1 MGLRPTIFFMLR
13 YIDIGNNN
21 FIPSYN
27 LFVGFGIAMS
37 MLFLQYQ
44 KTFKTKTE
52 KEKYKIHLSLII
64 SILLGFIGAF
74 IFDAYSQNIALTFE
88 NLNQIGLTFLGGL
101 LSGLLV
107 LVVCLK
113 LASLPVLQTL
123 NIMAAPFC
131 FAHFFGRLG
140 CFMAGCC
147 FGSPTNSFVGVTFP
161 IDSLPQNHYHEI
173 IKIHPTQLY
182 ESAFVL
188 CLFVILT
195 KFKPNNQ
202 FYIYILTYS
211 IFRFLVEFIRADD
224 RGIVFNQDTFSPS
237 QIISLIT
244 VFLISALILTNKN
257 FQKQT
262 INL

>member
-1 MGLRPTIFFMLR
+1 MLR
-13 YIDIGNNN
+13 YLDIGNNN
-21 FIPSYN
+21 FLPSYN
-27 LFVGFGIAMS
+27 LFVGFGIAMA
-37 MLFLQYQ
+37 MLFLQYH
-44 KTFKTKTE
+44 KPFKTRTE
-52 KEKYKIHLSLII
+52 NEKHKIHLSLIV

-74 IFDAYSQNIALTFE
+74 IFDAYSQNIALTFD

-113 LASLPVLQTL
+113 LASLPILPTL
-123 NIMAAPFC
+123 NIMATPFC
-131 FAHFFGRLG
+131 IAHFFGRLG

-147 FGSPTNSFVGVTFP
+147 FGSPTNSIVGVTFP
-161 IDSLPQNHYHEI
+161 IDSLPHNHYHEL

-188 CLFVILT
+188 CLFVFLT
-195 KFKPNNQ
+195 KFKTNNQ

-224 RGIVFNQDTFSPS
+224 RGIVFNQNTFSPS
-237 QIISLIT
+237 QIISLLTVVLIT
-244 VFLISALILTNKN
+244 ALILTNKN
-257 FQKQT
+257 FQSLALTKY
-262 INL
+262 

>member
-1 MGLRPTIFFMLR
+1 MLR
-13 YIDIGNNN
+13 YLDIGNNN

-27 LFVGFGIAMS
+27 LFVGFGIAMA

-44 KTFKTKTE
+44 KLFKTKTE
-52 KEKYKIHLSLII
+52 TVKHKIHLSLII

-74 IFDAYSQNIALTFE
+74 IFDAYSQNIALTFD
-88 NLNQIGLTFLGGL
+88 NLNLIGLTFLGGL

-107 LVVCLK
+107 LVICLK
-113 LASLPVLQTL
+113 LASLPVLLTL
-123 NIMAAPFC
+123 NIMATPFC
-131 FAHFFGRLG
+131 IAHFFGRLG

-147 FGSPTNSFVGVTFP
+147 FGSPTNSIVGVTFP
-161 IDSLPQNHYHEI
+161 IDSLPHNHYHEL

-188 CLFVILT
+188 CLFVFLT
-195 KFKPNNQ
+195 KFKTNNQ

-224 RGIVFNQDTFSPS
+224 RGIVFNQNTFSPS
-237 QIISLIT
+237 QIISLLTVVLIT
-244 VFLISALILTNKN
+244 ALILTNKN
-257 FQKQT
+257 FQRKRNEK
-262 INL
+262 IANI

>member
-1 MGLRPTIFFMLR
+1 MLR
-13 YIDIGNNN
+13 YLDIGNNN

-27 LFVGFGIAMS
+27 LFVGFGIAMA

-44 KTFKTKTE
+44 KLFKTKTE
-52 KEKYKIHLSLII
+52 TEKHKIHLSLII

-74 IFDAYSQNIALTFE
+74 IFDAYSQNITLTFD
-88 NLNQIGLTFLGGL
+88 NLNQIGLTFLGGF
-101 LSGLLV
+101 LSGLMV

-113 LASLPVLQTL
+113 LASLPVLPTL
-123 NIMAAPFC
+123 NIMALPFC
-131 FAHFFGRLG
+131 IAHFFGRLG

-147 FGSPTNSFVGVTFP
+147 FGSPTNSIFGVTFP
-161 IDSLPQNHYHEI
+161 IESLPHNHYHEL

-188 CLFVILT
+188 CLFVFFT
-195 KFKPNNQ
+195 KFKTKNQ

-211 IFRFLVEFIRADD
+211 IFRFIVEFIRADD
-224 RGIVFNQDTFSPS
+224 RGTILNQNIFSPS
-237 QIISLIT
+237 QIISLLTVVLIT
-244 VFLISALILTNKN
+244 VLILTNKN

-262 INL
+262 IKL

>member
-1 MGLRPTIFFMLR
+1 M
-13 YIDIGNNN
+13 
-21 FIPSYN
+21 
-27 LFVGFGIAMS
+27 A

-44 KTFKTKTE
+44 KLFKTKTE
-52 KEKYKIHLSLII
+52 TEKHKIHLSLII

-74 IFDAYSQNIALTFE
+74 IFDAYSQNIVLTFD

-107 LVVCLK
+107 LVICLK
-113 LASLPVLQTL
+113 LASLPVLPTL
-123 NIMAAPFC
+123 NIMATPFC
-131 FAHFFGRLG
+131 IAHFFGRLG

-147 FGSPTNSFVGVTFP
+147 FGSPTNSIVGVTFP
-161 IDSLPQNHYHEI
+161 IDSLPHNHYHEL

-188 CLFVILT
+188 CLFVFLT
-195 KFKPNNQ
+195 KFKTNNQ

-224 RGIVFNQDTFSPS
+224 RGIVFNQNTFSPS
-237 QIISLIT
+237 QIISLLTVVLIT
-244 VFLISALILTNKN
+244 VLILTNKN
-257 FQKQT
+257 FQKKT
-262 INL
+262 IKL